1 MNKWVN
7 LYVNVKG
14 EVKQGGAFFE
24 SKEDAQSN
32 ADNHIGPSDGP
43 HFYHSSIDVKLHV
56 RSHDL
61 KIAPAYF
68 AEVSSGEKT
77 FEVRKNDRGFRLG
90 DVLVLREYEDK
101 GYTGSVVYRKVGY
114 ILPGGQHGIDP
125 EYVVLGLKE
134 L

>member
-14 EVKQGGAFFE
+14 EVMQGGAVFNTE
-24 SKEDAQSN
+24 EDAKSN
-32 ADNHIGPSDGP
+32 ADKYIAASDGP
-43 HFYHSSIDVKLHV
+43 HFYHSSIDVELHV
-56 RSHDL
+56 RTHDL

-68 AEVSSGEKT
+68 VAVSRGEKT
-77 FEVRKNDRGFRLG
+77 FEVRKNDRGFQPG

-125 EYVVLGLKE
+125 EYVVLGLKG